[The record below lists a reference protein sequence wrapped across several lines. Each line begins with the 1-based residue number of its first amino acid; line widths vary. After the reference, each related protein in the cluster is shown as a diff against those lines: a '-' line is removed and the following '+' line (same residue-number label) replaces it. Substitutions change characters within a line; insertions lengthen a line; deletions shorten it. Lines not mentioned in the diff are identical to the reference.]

1 MKIELTKEQRQQMNS
16 IFKAM
21 DVLKED
27 KQFIKLLE
35 HCSDKDFD
43 EMKEVN
49 STNEDDYMR
58 IINFFDDLCD
68 RAEDFNYH
76 NYWWTLS

>member
-21 DVLKED
+21 NALKKD

-35 HCSDKDFD
+35 HCCDRDFD

-49 STNEDDYMR
+49 SANEDDYMR
-58 IINFFDDLCD
+58 IINFYDDITD

-76 NYWWTLS
+76 NY

>member
-76 NYWWTLS
+76 NY

>member
-1 MKIELTKEQRQQMNS
+1 MKIKLTKEQREQMNS

-35 HCSDKDFD
+35 HCCDKDFD
-43 EMKEVN
+43 EMEEVN
-49 STNEDDYMR
+49 SANEDDYMR
-58 IINFFDDLCD
+58 IINFYDDLCD
-68 RAEDFNYH
+68 RAADFNYF
-76 NYWWTLS
+76 TT

>member
-1 MKIELTKEQRQQMNS
+1 MKIELTKEQRQQMKS

-21 DVLKED
+21 DVLKKD

-35 HCSDKDFD
+35 HCCDEDFD

-58 IINFFDDLCD
+58 IINFYDDITD

-76 NYWWTLS
+76 NY